1 MSSTR
6 HPLHGRCLAALAIAL
21 LALSGKASAQEQGKP
36 ARDSARTSPARRD
49 TVAHA
54 PPAPDT
60 TRSGSRRPEPITL
73 PPVTLVVGP
82 PLPSPWRPYAFRS
95 IGYVGAAGFG
105 LFLTTRKKSSTSEVC
120 TGPPEAQD
128 CVRRT
133 VVTRPSSGVGRA
145 LALGAVLAGL
155 GDAFL
160 TSHRAHA
167 RAQQARTGL
176 LPPSIEPD
184 GAGARVSLVRWQF

>member
-6 HPLHGRCLAALAIAL
+6 HPLRGRCLAALAISL
-21 LALSGKASAQEQGKP
+21 LALPGTASAQEHGKP
-36 ARDSARTSPARRD
+36 ARDSTRSAPARRD
-49 TVAHA
+49 TTAAA
-54 PPAPDT
+54 PAARD
-60 TRSGSRRPEPITL
+60 SAQNGSRRTEPITL
-73 PPVTLVVGP
+73 APVTLVVGP

-95 IGYVGAAGFG
+95 VGYGGAAGIG

-133 VVTRPSSGVGRA
+133 VVTRPSSGIGRA
-145 LALGAVLAGL
+145 LAAGAVLAAV

-160 TSHRAHA
+160 TSHRARA
-167 RAQQARTGL
+167 RAERRRSGL
-176 LPPSIEPD
+176 LPPTVEPD
-184 GAGARVSLVRWQF
+184 GAGARVSLLRWQF